1 MNTQFDELLR
11 SVEIEEKRLNQH
23 VPEWRA
29 FLEYAAGYFAAHEV
43 VRPVVVEIG
52 ILDGAQRRFYR
63 NLLNAEYIGIDID
76 ANNKPDIVGDSSKLE
91 TRGKLE
97 GRLAGRMIDLLFID
111 GWHTYEAVRADYMIY
126 GPLTRHIIAIHDIH
140 TPPLDANDPVDVR
153 RPWNEI
159 LATNTTDTLIT
170 IQHHNPRRPE
180 EFNGQPLGIGLV
192 VKGGGE

>member
-1 MNTQFDELLR
+1 
-11 SVEIEEKRLNQH
+11 
-23 VPEWRA
+23 
-29 FLEYAAGYFAAHEV
+29 
-43 VRPVVVEIG
+43 
-52 ILDGAQRRFYR
+52 
-63 NLLNAEYIGIDID
+63 
-76 ANNKPDIVGDSSKLE
+76 VGDSSKLE